1 VIKVKLRRNRYI
13 IFTVFCRDNVNIS
26 FREILNSIFNS
37 ILSLFGEVGAS
48 KISFSLMRYY
58 PEKRLGI
65 LRCDHLNLIKMRSA
79 LAFIKDIEGN
89 NVTFRV
95 IKVTG
100 TFRKA
105 EKILNSLSIT

>member
-1 VIKVKLRRNRYI
+1 MVLCKENA
-13 IFTVFCRDNVNIS
+13 NIS

-37 ILSLFGEVGAS
+37 ILSLFGEIGAS

-65 LRCDHLNLIKMRSA
+65 LRCDHLNVIKMRSA
-79 LAFIKDIEGN
+79 LAFIKDIGGYN
-89 NVTFRV
+89 IAFRV